1 MQIIFINSFSGTL
14 VTAVYDDDS
23 GSGREDEGNIDDGGA
38 SGGASASG
46 AVGASGG
53 GMMVG
58 HVAPFWIPDEDAPY
72 CQECGQ
78 KFTVIRRRHHCRA
91 CGRVL
96 CAQCCHDKAPLP
108 YMDYKEARVC
118 GSCLQLIQAGK
129 FIYGC

>member
-1 MQIIFINSFSGTL
+1 M
-14 VTAVYDDDS
+14 TAVYDDDS
-23 GSGREDEGNIDDGGA
+23 GSGREDEGNNDDGGA
-38 SGGASASG
+38 SGGAGASG
-46 AVGASGG
+46 AVGASGHGG
-53 GMMVG
+53 GMVVG
-58 HVAPFWIPDEDAPY
+58 HYAPFWIPDEDAPY

-108 YMDYKEARVC
+108 YMEYKEARVC

-129 FIYGC
+129 FICGC